1 MSGRSL
7 GTKLSKSGSLALVL
21 VAYVVA
27 LEGAW
32 LTASACT
39 RAHPVLALGLSY
51 LVAALVIYVFS
62 LSLDNGSM
70 FDAWWSVLPAAAVL
84 WLAHVGES
92 GVPTLRT
99 VLVVSAVLVWS
110 LRLTS
115 NWARDWP
122 GLHHEDWRYLDLY
135 TKGPK
140 PLISLGA
147 VHVFPAAMV
156 FLVSLPMAP
165 ALVCGHTHMNWLD
178 WLAFA
183 ICLKGAA
190 WEFIADEQMR
200 RFARTKQ
207 PGDVM
212 CTGLWKYSRHPNYF
226 GELLFWWGLW
236 VFALSS
242 DLAWWW
248 TVVGPM
254 ALTAM
259 FLGASIPLID
269 ARSLERRPEFQEYAK
284 RTSRLFPL
292 PPKKS

>member
-39 RAHPVLALGLSY
+39 SAHPVLALSLSY

-84 WLAHVGES
+84 WLAHVGGS

-99 VLVVSAVLVWS
+99 MLVVSAVLVWS

-156 FLVSLPMAP
+156 FLISLPMVP

-178 WLAFA
+178 WLAFV

-200 RFARTKQ
+200 KFARTKQ

-212 CTGLWKYSRHPNYF
+212 RTGLWKYSRHPNYF

-248 TVVGPM
+248 TIVGPV

-269 ARSLERRPEFQEYAK
+269 ARSLERRPEFQEYEK